1 MELKTGK
8 KILGTFVP
16 FFVLLIFFT
25 YLCGM
30 KNGYKVGKVLR
41 DKKIKFINKVLKTTE
56 FDFDAKFYNESD
68 VYGILDGS
76 IMKVKVVR
84 KYNHYYDWKQENNR
98 FCYEVDVIVDVT
110 NTKQRGVFFGF
121 YNYRKRSLNQR
132 MRWRLENIFRRELSY
147 FGITNLDSITISKI
161 EYNY

>member
-1 MELKTGK
+1 
-8 KILGTFVP
+8 
-16 FFVLLIFFT
+16 
-25 YLCGM
+25 
-30 KNGYKVGKVLR
+30 
-41 DKKIKFINKVLKTTE
+41 
-56 FDFDAKFYNESD
+56 
-68 VYGILDGS
+68 
-76 IMKVKVVR
+76 MKVKVVR